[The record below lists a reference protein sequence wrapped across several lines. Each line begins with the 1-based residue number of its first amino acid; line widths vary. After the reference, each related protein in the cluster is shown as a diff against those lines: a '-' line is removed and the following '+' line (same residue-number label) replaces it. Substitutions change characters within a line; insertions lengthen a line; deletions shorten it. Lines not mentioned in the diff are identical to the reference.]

1 MTRAPA
7 SNGDHEVFP
16 KAPLQL
22 VAAELTYPAT
32 DLSVDTDL
40 FAAVQNVLGGHVQ
53 SQLGGQ
59 FRLTEPP
66 DASGS
71 SPAQSLLFR
80 MTTSDRTVSVSAWPT
95 SLVIECSEYERYEQ
109 FRALLVAVVDAYV
122 RFMAPAAISRFGM
135 RYIDEMHVATP
146 IASVSDWAPYVNEA
160 LLAPAGLVQQRVSN
174 LATGFSVD
182 FAEHRT
188 VNVRCT
194 TTPSRAL
201 ASEGHLRLR
210 ERPDSPAFV
219 LDIDAVYQPPQPVP
233 AKVTGA
239 FVAGL
244 ADQLRPGV
252 RDVFDAV
259 FTAEALKTFRDD
271 DEENE

>member
-1 MTRAPA
+1 MTRGPA
-7 SNGDHEVFP
+7 LDGEHEVFP

-22 VAAELTYPAT
+22 VAAELTYPAI
-32 DLSVDTDL
+32 DLNVDTDL
-40 FAAVQNVLGGHVQ
+40 FAAVQDVLGGHVT

-59 FRLTEPP
+59 FRVTEPP

-71 SPAQSLLFR
+71 APAQSLLFR
-80 MTTSDRTVSVSAWPT
+80 MTNSDRTVSVSAWPT
-95 SLVIECSEYERYEQ
+95 SLVIESSEYERYEQ

-122 RFMAPAAISRFGM
+122 RFMAPAAVSRFGM
-135 RYIDEMHVATP
+135 RYIDEMHVDSP
-146 IASVSDWAPYVNEA
+146 ISSVSDWAPYVNQA
-160 LLAPAGLVQQRVSN
+160 LLAPAGLVRQRVSS
-174 LATGFSVD
+174 LATGFTVD
-182 FAEHRT
+182 FAEHRS

-219 LDIDAVYQPPQPVP
+219 LDIDAVYQPPQPMPVE
-233 AKVTGA
+233 VTGA

-259 FTAEALKTFRDD
+259 FTSEALETFRDND
-271 DEENE
+271 KESE